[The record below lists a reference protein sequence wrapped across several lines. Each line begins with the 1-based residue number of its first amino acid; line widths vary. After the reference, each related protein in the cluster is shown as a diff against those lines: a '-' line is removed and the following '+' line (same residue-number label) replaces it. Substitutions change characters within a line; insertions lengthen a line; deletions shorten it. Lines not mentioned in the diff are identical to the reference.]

1 MATGS
6 KTDGLRA
13 GLEVRG
19 ADGRAIGTIVEVWP
33 DVGVGESWGSMGS
46 IPMEGAE
53 AADSTEYAY
62 TEAMPGE
69 GESYFQVSRPSGE
82 ALYVP
87 FSAVCEV
94 NDTAATLAVDAE
106 NVSAM
111 QWGIKP
117 DFLNIASE
125 PDAGAGPNK
134 A

>member
-19 ADGRAIGTIVEVWP
+19 ADGQAIGSIVEVWP

-69 GESYFQVSRPSGE
+69 GESYFRVRTAEGD
-82 ALYVP
+82 LFVP
-87 FSAVCEV
+87 FSYVAEV
-94 NDTAATLAVDAE
+94 RHDAAILSLAASDVP
-106 NVSAM
+106 AM
-111 QWGIKP
+111 QWDVRP
-117 DFLNIASE
+117 DFLATRSV
-125 PDAGAGPNK
+125 PDSGAPSDQ

>member
-1 MATGS
+1 MATES

-19 ADGRAIGTIVEVWP
+19 ADGQAIGSIVEVWP

-82 ALYVP
+82 
-87 FSAVCEV
+87 
-94 NDTAATLAVDAE
+94 
-106 NVSAM
+106 
-111 QWGIKP
+111 
-117 DFLNIASE
+117 
-125 PDAGAGPNK
+125 
-134 A
+134 